1 MDAKRLM
8 KSSKRRKLEAYNPN
22 YNRDDPFAY
31 LKEVSTEQS
40 GSNGDAPNAI
50 VDSTLDAQATD
61 RSCMEE
67 IENAPQITDATDGI
81 ECSEN
86 SCEEEI
92 ESTPQ
97 TTDDIE
103 STSTESHVEEVVS
116 VNALA
121 KSRRKRRQLYCSDPW
136 IRLLQGLT
144 QRQLQLVAQRVGIK
158 LKSKERTVTVVRQK
172 LLKVP
177 LDVLKKAVDD
187 LKREAWRAPKFR
199 LSICLFRAQ

>member
-40 GSNGDAPNAI
+40 GSNGDAPNA
-50 VDSTLDAQATD
+50 VVESSLDAQATD

-67 IENAPQITDATDGI
+67 IENTPQTTDATDRI
-81 ECSEN
+81 EHSEN

-103 STSTESHVEEVVS
+103 STSTDSHVATS
-116 VNALA
+116 R
-121 KSRRKRRQLYCSDPW
+121 RRKRRQLPCSHPSVS
-136 IRLLQGLT
+136 LLRDLT
-144 QRQLQLVAQRVGIK
+144 QRKQQLVAQRVGIK

-172 LLKVP
+172 LLEVP

-187 LKREAWRAPKFR
+187 LKREEWRAPKFR